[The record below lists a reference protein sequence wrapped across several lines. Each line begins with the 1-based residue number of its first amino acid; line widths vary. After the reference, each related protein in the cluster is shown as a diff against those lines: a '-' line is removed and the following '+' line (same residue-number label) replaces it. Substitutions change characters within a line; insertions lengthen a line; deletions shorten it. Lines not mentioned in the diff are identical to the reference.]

1 MGCNCKNKVKPGR
14 RRQAQESAEIRKQKE
29 EKILELRKGI
39 REQLLNFRRLSR

>member
-14 RRQAQESAEIRKQKE
+14 RRTQLENAESRKQKD

-39 REQLLNFRRLSR
+39 KEQLLNFRRLSR